1 MPVFPIEPRYFLL
14 DSFLPD
20 VEMNFDLVILK
31 TEALGRRPIVE
42 LLNFCLRFANSLR
55 NTAVF
60 LLKGTL

>member
-31 TEALGRRPIVE
+31 TEALSLRPIVE
-42 LLNFCLRFANSLR
+42 LVNICYDLPILYEILQCSC
-55 NTAVF
+55 
-60 LLKGTL
+60 